1 MLKDRENKGITLV
14 ALVVTIVILLILAGI
29 SISALTNTGIF
40 QKAKDAKGASE
51 NAEKEQKQTLSE
63 YEKELNKYTAQELTD
78 DKINKVLSETENIV
92 LKDANGNIFTLPAGF
107 KVVVNDDTGNAKTVD
122 KGIVIED
129 ETDVATKGSQ
139 FVWVPVGKIYTDVE
153 RMEENAKTISLGRY
167 DFDTKTGA
175 ESEYTGGN
183 VEEDKGDT
191 NTALKKWGN
200 TIAKSI
206 SEFKT
211 SVTINGGYYIG
222 RYEARTTVERKSK
235 DDDLTQI
242 TEKGTDIIYNYMTQ
256 SNAALKAQTMYDNTN
271 FISDLINSY
280 AWDTAI
286 SFIQKC
292 TEQTNY
298 ANQISFNKAL
308 LPKGTTTDKQCN
320 IYDMASNIFEWTTE
334 TSIKIK
340 YPNVLRGGCYANDA
354 YHTDNRLTDNTIDSF
369 IYGGFR
375 PILYINN

>member
-1 MLKDRENKGITLV
+1 M
-14 ALVVTIVILLILAGI
+14 
-29 SISALTNTGIF
+29 
-40 QKAKDAKGASE
+40 
-51 NAEKEQKQTLSE
+51 
-63 YEKELNKYTAQELTD
+63 
-78 DKINKVLSETENIV
+78 
-92 LKDANGNIFTLPAGF
+92 PAGF

-129 ETDVATKGSQ
+129 ATDAATKGSQ
-139 FVWVPVGKIYTDVE
+139 FVWVPVGTITKTDGTQVEIELNRYTFDEDGNAVTY
-153 RMEENAKTISLGRY
+153 EENAINENFAIFQEIDLQH
-167 DFDTKTGA
+167 
-175 ESEYTGGN
+175 
-183 VEEDKGDT
+183 T
-191 NTALKKWGN
+191 NYIEN
-200 TIAKSI
+200 FR
-206 SEFKT
+206 E
-211 SVTINGGYYIG
+211 SVTKNGGYYIG

-334 TSIKIK
+334 TSIKTK
-340 YPNVLRGGCYANDA
+340 HPNVLRGGCYANDA
-354 YHTDNRLTDNTIDSF
+354 YHTDNRLTDNAIDSF